1 MKIHVETWKKSY
13 NRMMLCN
20 YFQVSFIIKLAFHLD
35 KLQRLMIDDEWFVWK
50 DVVGNGR
57 YPSLNDSHI
66 LCREKPRKNMINI
79 HQRSW
84 PSWREWSPRPT
95 EYQARMLTIHSVSNN
110 MPVSAVK
117 NIKVPEAFKIAKVDV
132 NIILLHIFTL
142 KNGRFKTHLSCLDRS
157 IIELLVAFQG
167 GFHHLGSPFF
177 QRLYQKTLCKHFY
190 DLEPFKIRPR

>member
-1 MKIHVETWKKSY
+1 
-13 NRMMLCN
+13 
-20 YFQVSFIIKLAFHLD
+20 
-35 KLQRLMIDDEWFVWK
+35 
-50 DVVGNGR
+50 
-57 YPSLNDSHI
+57 
-66 LCREKPRKNMINI
+66 
-79 HQRSW
+79 
-84 PSWREWSPRPT
+84 
-95 EYQARMLTIHSVSNN
+95 

-177 QRLYQKTLCKHFY
+177 RDCTKKHSVNIFM
-190 DLEPFKIRPR
+190 I